1 MQELELKYGCNPNQK
16 PSRIY
21 MLDGDLPV
29 TVLNGKPG
37 YINLMDAFNSWQLV
51 KELKE
56 ATGLPAA
63 AIQLPDGRIVTGK
76 TKELLGASSAMLN
89 FITLTVNNQVFIPI
103 FTDPDEF
110 GKLKDQCDC
119 VCLKPMD
126 YFQMLVDN
134 KRHAVVN
141 PFGTYFLMWPEL
153 VRDHMLPYMKEAAD
167 FERQQREQN
176 PDFKPIS

>member
-1 MQELELKYGCNPNQK
+1 MANSELSQQQIDQISRMGIKKLIGKYSQSQGKDQQSLTMLLEQLAKTPMYFAVQK
-16 PSRIY
+16 
-21 MLDGDLPV
+21 
-29 TVLNGKPG
+29 N
-37 YINLMDAFNSWQLV
+37 
-51 KELKE
+51 
-56 ATGLPAA
+56 
-63 AIQLPDGRIVTGK
+63 
-76 TKELLGASSAMLN
+76 GASSAMLN

-119 VCLKPMD
+119 VCLKPM
-126 YFQMLVDN
+126 
-134 KRHAVVN
+134 VVN

-167 FERQQREQN
+167 FERQQREQT

>member
-1 MQELELKYGCNPNQK
+1 MSNSELSQQQIDQISRMGIKKLIENYSKSQGKDKQSLSMLLEQLAKTPMYFAVQK
-16 PSRIY
+16 
-21 MLDGDLPV
+21 
-29 TVLNGKPG
+29 
-37 YINLMDAFNSWQLV
+37 NS
-51 KELKE
+51 
-56 ATGLPAA
+56 
-63 AIQLPDGRIVTGK
+63 
-76 TKELLGASSAMLN
+76 ASSAMLN

-103 FTDPDEF
+103 FTEPDEF

-153 VRDHMLPYMKEAAD
+153 VRDHMLPYMKQAEDFDRQLRPQKAD
-167 FERQQREQN
+167 FT
-176 PDFKPIS
+176 PTS